1 MIKYLTQCSRCGCD
15 VYYLTEECALSH
27 SANKDQCITCDNEY
41 GFKPFIEDVIPMPTI
56 TKETVSIVMNIKMN
70 RKTKKLL
77 ATHKKERA
85 RSSAKEILKL
95 SVLARRKYEKRVRE
109 LTEETINN
117 NKSAFPLLHLRKWG
131 KYVIDHIVPISF
143 GFDRYIPENAMADM
157 CNLNFTTQEENTLK
171 GIRLTDES
179 RRVLKTFV
187 KEGHIDWATG
197 NLFV

>member
-41 GFKPFIEDVIPMPTI
+41 GFK
-56 TKETVSIVMNIKMN
+56 
-70 RKTKKLL
+70 
-77 ATHKKERA
+77 HKKERA